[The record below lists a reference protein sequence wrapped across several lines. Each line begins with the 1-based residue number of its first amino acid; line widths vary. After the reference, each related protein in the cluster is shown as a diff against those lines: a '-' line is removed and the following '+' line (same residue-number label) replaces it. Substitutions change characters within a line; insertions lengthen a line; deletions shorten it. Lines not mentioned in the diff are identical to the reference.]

1 MAIYI
6 DSFPGREITQKGKP
20 FLYFGGTSYLGLQDL
35 PEFQELFI
43 KNIKQYGTGYSASR
57 LSNIRFSIY
66 GEAEDYLANLVGSKS
81 CITLSSG
88 YLAGQFV
95 ADFMSEKKLK
105 AFYAPNTHSSLFRN
119 YHKQK
124 KYVTY
129 ASLNIAVRNY
139 LNGPNAKTPVLYLDA
154 IDFSGGNY
162 PKFDSLK
169 ILPLDKMILVADDSH
184 GIGVLGKNGQG
195 VFNTLKQL
203 PFKNIFVCC
212 SLGKGFGLQAG
223 AVFGNTED
231 LLEMVNS
238 PFYGGS
244 SPASPAAIATLL
256 EADKIYKQ
264 RRSILGQNLGYFL
277 KEVHS
282 GFKFRHMKN
291 HPTFS
296 FQNKEIVDHLKQM
309 NIIVTHFNYPNE
321 SSKTMSR
328 IVLSASH
335 TINDLDKLLNALHSF
350 ISN

>member
-6 DSFPGREITQKGKP
+6 DSFPGREITLKGKP
-20 FLYFGGTSYLGLQDL
+20 YLYFGGTSYLGLQNL

-43 KNIKQYGTGYSASR
+43 KNIQKYGTGYSASR
-57 LSNIRFSIY
+57 QSNIRFSIY
-66 GEAEDYLANLVGSKS
+66 EEAENYLANLVGSQS
-81 CITLSSG
+81 CVTLSSG

-95 ADFMSEKKLK
+95 AEFISRKKFK

-139 LNGPNAKTPVLYLDA
+139 LNGANAKTPVLYLDA
-154 IDFSGGNY
+154 IDFFGGNY
-162 PKFDSLK
+162 PNFDSLK
-169 ILPLDKMILVADDSH
+169 ILPLEKMILVADDSH

-195 VFNTLKQL
+195 VFSMLKKL
-203 PFKNIFVCC
+203 PFKNSFICC
-212 SLGKGFGLQAG
+212 SLGKGFGVQAG
-223 AVFGNTED
+223 AVFGNKED
-231 LLEMVNS
+231 LAEMINT
-238 PFYGGS
+238 PFYGGA
-244 SPASPAAIATLL
+244 SPASPAVIATLS

-277 KEVHS
+277 KEVRS
-282 GFKFRHMKN
+282 DLKFRHMKN

-296 FQNKEIVDHLKQM
+296 FQNKKLVDHLKQN

-335 TINDLDKLLNALHSF
+335 TINDLDKLLNALRSF
-350 ISN
+350 IFN

>member
-6 DSFPGREITQKGKP
+6 DSFPGREITLKGRP

-43 KNIKQYGTGYSASR
+43 KNIKKYGTGYSASR
-57 LSNIRFSIY
+57 QSNIRFSIY
-66 GEAEDYLANLVGSKS
+66 EEAENYLANLVGSKN

-95 ADFMSEKKLK
+95 AEFMSKKKFK
-105 AFYAPNTHSSLFRN
+105 AFYAPNTHSALFRN

-154 IDFSGGNY
+154 IDFFGGNY
-162 PKFDSLK
+162 PNFDSLK

-184 GIGVLGKNGQG
+184 GIGVLGENGQG
-195 VFNTLKQL
+195 VFSTLKKL

-223 AVFGNTED
+223 AIFGNTKD
-231 LLEMVNS
+231 LLEMEIT
-238 PFYGGS
+238 PFYGGA
-244 SPASPAAIATLL
+244 SPASPATMATLF

-264 RRSILGQNLGYFL
+264 RRSILRQNLGYFL
-277 KEVHS
+277 KEVNS
-282 GFKFRHMKN
+282 GLKFRYMEN

-296 FQNKEIVDHLKQM
+296 FQNKRLVDYLKQK

-321 SSKTMSR
+321 NSKTMSR

-335 TINDLDKLLNALHSF
+335 TINDLDNLLNALHSF
-350 ISN
+350 ISE